1 MLEAPAKKAAIGS
14 LGVAAAVGAVK
25 HHGIVRVHDACVLL
39 WGVDWVLFLKGSA
52 SCACPASCRNYI
64 ASH

>member
-1 MLEAPAKKAAIGS
+1 MTGADEDAAKQASAMLEAPAKKAAIGS

-39 WGVDWVLFLKGSA
+39 WGVDWVCS
-52 SCACPASCRNYI
+52 
-64 ASH
+64 